1 MTPHNITNSANNLKI
16 TELALYNIV
25 EFQAFGSRPLRK
37 ENCKSKDL
45 QFFCVIEDEV
55 RAIRVRHRAAKNYL
69 WNIYVLHLCA
79 VLAVV

>member
-37 ENCKSKDL
+37 ENCKSKGL
-45 QFFCVIEDEV
+45 QFLRYIGRGSSAPSSSSRRKELSMEFY
-55 RAIRVRHRAAKNYL
+55 A
-69 WNIYVLHLCA
+69 LHLCA
-79 VLAVV
+79 V